1 MTKVLKLTK
10 ITSLEFFRIHL
21 ELEKL
26 KSEFIKSAFTI
37 CDYRENDKC
46 PPWEIK
52 ASKMLHDKEKKTVF
66 YDNAII
72 KFYDIPIFYLP
83 KLNHPDPSQYK
94 DDLDFCHLLFLI
106 LKI

>member
-10 ITSLEFFRIHL
+10 ITSLEFFSNSFRI
-21 ELEKL
+21 EKL

-52 ASKMLHDKEKKTVF
+52 ASKMLHDKEKK
-66 YDNAII
+66 
-72 KFYDIPIFYLP
+72 
-83 KLNHPDPSQYK
+83 
-94 DDLDFCHLLFLI
+94 LFFMIMQL
-106 LKI
+106 